1 MLSAFKIKVKVKI
14 SEGGGDEMNYRSL
27 VAPCGM
33 NCALCQAYQGKGLK
47 CDGCGKESERIS
59 CGKCR
64 IRLCTNKQQF
74 CFECRQYPCE
84 RLKRLDRRYREK
96 YHMSML
102 ENLNM
107 IREKGLDLF
116 VRRQN
121 ELYRCEVCGK
131 LKTVHQKYCLF
142 CGNENRK

>member
-1 MLSAFKIKVKVKI
+1 
-14 SEGGGDEMNYRSL
+14 
-27 VAPCGM
+27 
-33 NCALCQAYQGKGLK
+33 
-47 CDGCGKESERIS
+47 
-59 CGKCR
+59 
-64 IRLCTNKQQF
+64 
-74 CFECRQYPCE
+74 
-84 RLKRLDRRYREK
+84 
-96 YHMSML
+96 ML

-142 CGNENRK
+142 CGNENKKIKDDHLKILILVCKTASISI

>member
-1 MLSAFKIKVKVKI
+1 MQAISLCKVKKTGSAI
-14 SEGGGDEMNYRSL
+14 
-27 VAPCGM
+27 
-33 NCALCQAYQGKGLK
+33 
-47 CDGCGKESERIS
+47 
-59 CGKCR
+59 
-64 IRLCTNKQQF
+64 
-74 CFECRQYPCE
+74 
-84 RLKRLDRRYREK
+84 REK